1 MRIAQFFALVLTAL
15 ALVPVGTH
23 LAAMANKIGMNEPSY
38 FIAQSI
44 YNGWAWSGVILM
56 GSILANAIAAL
67 ASRAQFWPFV
77 LAALASLLMLGT
89 LAIVFAF
96 TFPAN
101 QATADWTT
109 VPDDWPFLRRQW
121 EMSHAVNAIV
131 TFIAFCCISISAMS
145 SQR

>member
-1 MRIAQFFALVLTAL
+1 
-15 ALVPVGTH
+15 
-23 LAAMANKIGMNEPSY
+23 
-38 FIAQSI
+38 
-44 YNGWAWSGVILM
+44 
-56 GSILANAIAAL
+56 
-67 ASRAQFWPFV
+67 
-77 LAALASLLMLGT
+77 MLRT
-89 LAIVFAF
+89 LAIFFAF

-131 TFIAFCCISISAMS
+131 TFLAFCCISISAVS